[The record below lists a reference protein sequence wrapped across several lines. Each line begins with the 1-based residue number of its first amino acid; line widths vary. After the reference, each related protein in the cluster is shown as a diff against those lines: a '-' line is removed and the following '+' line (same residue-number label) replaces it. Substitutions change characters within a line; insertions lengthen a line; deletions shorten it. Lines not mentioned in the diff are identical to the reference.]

1 MYIYQEYNKLFIKK
15 FNVIE
20 KLTTEEKKI
29 QEAKFEILT
38 SEASYLNSL
47 RVLENEFLSNHI
59 LMNEI
64 LTPVE
69 RQRLFGGVPSVLSTS
84 QTFLAEL
91 EAIWREDPMLSG
103 LSEVLLKHAEKCQAT
118 YVAYCSNQV
127 SIDTTLKEL
136 K

>member
-1 MYIYQEYNKLFIKK
+1 
-15 FNVIE
+15 
-20 KLTTEEKKI
+20 
-29 QEAKFEILT
+29 LT

-47 RVLENEFLSNHI
+47 RVLENEFLNDHT
-59 LMNEI
+59 LNEI
-64 LTPVE
+64 LTPIE
-69 RQRLFGGVPSVLSTS
+69 RKKLFGGVLSVLSAS

-91 EAIWREDPMLSG
+91 ETVWRENPMLPG
-103 LSEVLLKHAEKCQAT
+103 LSEVLLKHAEKCRAT

>member
-1 MYIYQEYNKLFIKK
+1 MIVER
-15 FNVIE
+15 
-20 KLTTEEKKI
+20 LTSEEKKI

-47 RVLENEFLSNHI
+47 RVLENEFLNNHA

-64 LTPVE
+64 LTPIE
-69 RQRLFGGVPSVLSTS
+69 KKRLFGGVPSVLSAS

-91 EAIWREDPMLSG
+91 EAVWREDPMLPG
-103 LSEVLLKHAEKCQAT
+103 LSDVLLKHSAKCQDT

-127 SIDTTLKEL
+127 SVDTTLKEL
-136 K
+136 R

>member
-1 MYIYQEYNKLFIKK
+1 M
-15 FNVIE
+15 
-20 KLTTEEKKI
+20 
-29 QEAKFEILT
+29 T

-47 RVLENEFLSNHI
+47 RVLENEFLGSHT

-64 LTPVE
+64 LTPIE
-69 RQRLFGGVPSVLSTS
+69 RQKLFGGVSSVLSTS

-91 EAIWREDPMLSG
+91 EAIWKEDLMLSG
-103 LSEVLLKHAEKCQAT
+103 LSEVLLKHAEKCQAV

>member
-1 MYIYQEYNKLFIKK
+1 MVAKECLISQKECLIL
-15 FNVIE
+15 E
-20 KLTTEEKKI
+20 KLTPEEKKI
-29 QEAKFEILT
+29 QEAKFEVLT

-47 RVLENEFLSNHI
+47 RVLENEFLNNHT

-64 LTPVE
+64 LTPIE
-69 RQRLFGGVPSVLSTS
+69 RKQLFGGVPSVLSAS

-91 EAIWREDPMLSG
+91 EAVWREDPILPG

>member
-1 MYIYQEYNKLFIKK
+1 ML
-15 FNVIE
+15 E
-20 KLTTEEKKI
+20 KLTPEEKKI
-29 QEAKFEILT
+29 QEAKFEVLT

-47 RVLENEFLSNHI
+47 RVLENEFLNNHT

-69 RQRLFGGVPSVLSTS
+69 RKKLFGGVPSVLSAS

-91 EAIWREDPMLSG
+91 EAVWREDPMLPG
-103 LSEVLLKHAEKCQAT
+103 LSEVLLKHAEKCEAT